1 MNYMPYGAPYPTYM
15 PQRTDALTGAQ
26 NAPQPPQSYGQANT
40 QQTVQTG
47 FQCRPVT
54 SREEAVAS
62 LVDYFSPGMLMPDLA
77 HGRVYFKRFNP
88 NTGASDFV
96 EFSYVPPVAE
106 EPGPANT
113 PDYTESFVALGVQ
126 LAEMSE
132 RLDGISAKFDEFRHK
147 TTRSVK
153 KNDRQYAA
161 DDDTDDAVG
170 A

>member
-1 MNYMPYGAPYPTYM
+1 MNYMPYGAPYPTYIS
-15 PQRTDALTGAQ
+15 QRTDALPGAQ
-26 NAPQPPQSYGQANT
+26 NVPQMPQNYGQANT

-96 EFSYVPPVAE
+96 EFSYVPPAAE
-106 EPGPANT
+106 DPGLTNT

-126 LAEMSE
+126 IAEMSE

-153 KNDRQYAA
+153 KNDKLSP
-161 DDDTDDAVG
+161 DSDTDDALG